1 MAMLLMVM
9 GGFVSLLPWLL
20 RALFDGRGLAALTP
34 IGVMVFLVGALLAW
48 LAREEGGGRSRSQP
62 VPLQRPVRARA
73 WVDDDAPWSAQLLLQ
88 MSWPSFDAL
97 VEAVFQAEGFQTRL
111 KPHARGTDL
120 WLASLQQ
127 PGGPVTLV
135 RCFHGQGDPV
145 DLARLHELVAEMGLR
160 QIGQAL
166 FATASGYTEEARAYG
181 QAQGLV
187 LWSSAELLEHVQRL
201 DAEQQQ
207 ALRALTHL

>member
-1 MAMLLMVM
+1 MLLMVM
-9 GGFVSLLPWLL
+9 GCFVAVLPWLL
-20 RALFDGRGLAALTP
+20 RVLFDGRGLAALTP

-48 LAREEGGGRSRSQP
+48 LAREEGGSRSGGRP
-62 VPLQRPVRARA
+62 MPMPVRARA
-73 WVDDDAPWSAQLLLQ
+73 WVDEDAPWTAQLLLQ

-120 WLASLQQ
+120 WLASSRQ
-127 PGGPVTLV
+127 PGGPVTLA

-145 DLARLHELVAEMGLR
+145 DLARLHELVAEMGVR

-166 FATASGYTEEARAYG
+166 FATASGYTEEAQAFA

-187 LWSSAELLEHVQRL
+187 LWSSAEVLEHVQRL

-207 ALRALTHL
+207 ALRALTRL